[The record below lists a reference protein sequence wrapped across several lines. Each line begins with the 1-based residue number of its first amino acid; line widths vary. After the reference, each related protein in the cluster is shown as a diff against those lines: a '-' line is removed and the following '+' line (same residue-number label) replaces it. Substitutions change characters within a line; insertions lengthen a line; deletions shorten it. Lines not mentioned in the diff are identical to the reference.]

1 MTWGTNDAPGMPFN
15 QMVGFPVVLTLHT
28 TDKGLRL
35 FANPVEEI
43 EKLYVQK
50 HAWSDKAIPADGST
64 PASGIEGEL
73 FDIEAVIDVG
83 DAEELGLSIRGEE
96 IVYNAKEEQLVFGES
111 KAPLKAKD
119 GSIRLRCIVDRTSV
133 DIFANG
139 GRIYMPC
146 KLRADD
152 DNKSIAAFARGGA
165 AAATSIE
172 LRELNS
178 IWN

>member
-1 MTWGTNDAPGMPFN
+1 MTGMPFN
-15 QMVGFPVVLTLHT
+15 QMMTIPVELTLRT
-28 TDKGLRL
+28 TEDGLRM

-43 EKLYVQK
+43 EKLYAKEHEWTNV
-50 HAWSDKAIPADGST
+50 AIPADDSV
-64 PASGIEGEL
+64 PAPGVEGEL
-73 FDIEAVIDVG
+73 FDIEAVLHVG

-96 IVYNAKEEQLVFGES
+96 IVYNTKEEQLVFGES
-111 KAPLKAKD
+111 RAPLKAKD
-119 GSIRLRCIVDRTSV
+119 GNIRLRCIVDRTSV
-133 DIFANG
+133 EIFANG

-146 KLRADD
+146 RLRADD
-152 DNKSIAAFARGGA
+152 DNKSIAVFARGGA